1 MARGQKA
8 KLEIQQKILDTFKDS
23 FLNEKEIRINTVE
36 DGLPIQIKVTLTA
49 AKDIIEDPSN
59 GNMIGT
65 AAQVVNPIVEDFN
78 FGEEPKITEPTP
90 EEKRN
95 VEDLLKALGL

>member
-1 MARGQKA
+1 MAKGQKA

-59 GNMIGT
+59 GNMIGA

-78 FGEEPKITEPTP
+78 FGEESKITKPTP

>member
-1 MARGQKA
+1 MAKGQKA

-59 GNMIGT
+59 GNIIGA

-78 FGEEPKITEPTP
+78 FGEEPKIIEPTP

>member
-1 MARGQKA
+1 MAKGQKV

-49 AKDIIEDPSN
+49 AKDIIEDP
-59 GNMIGT
+59 GNDSMIGA

-78 FGEEPKITEPTP
+78 FGEEPKIIEPTP

>member
-1 MARGQKA
+1 MAKGQKA

-49 AKDIIEDPSN
+49 AKDIIEDPGN
-59 GNMIGT
+59 GNMIGA

-78 FGEEPKITEPTP
+78 FGEEPKIIEPTP